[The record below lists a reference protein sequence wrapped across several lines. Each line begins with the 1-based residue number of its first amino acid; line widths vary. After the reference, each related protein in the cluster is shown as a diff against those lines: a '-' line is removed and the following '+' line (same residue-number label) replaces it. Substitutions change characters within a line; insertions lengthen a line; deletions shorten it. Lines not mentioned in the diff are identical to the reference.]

1 MTRTD
6 SPTAD
11 PSVVDMFRALP
22 VRSLVLS
29 VIPAFI
35 ALLQGVNVAVNGL
48 PLQYGAPFALMMLTC
63 SAAATRQNLAS
74 FRTRTLEDRWMDQR
88 VSR

>member
-1 MTRTD
+1 M
-6 SPTAD
+6 
-11 PSVVDMFRALP
+11 DMFRALP
-22 VRSLVLS
+22 IRSLVLS
-29 VIPAFI
+29 VIPAFV

-48 PLQYGAPFALMMLTC
+48 PLRYGVPFALTMLAC
-63 SAAATRQNLAS
+63 SAAVTRQHLAS